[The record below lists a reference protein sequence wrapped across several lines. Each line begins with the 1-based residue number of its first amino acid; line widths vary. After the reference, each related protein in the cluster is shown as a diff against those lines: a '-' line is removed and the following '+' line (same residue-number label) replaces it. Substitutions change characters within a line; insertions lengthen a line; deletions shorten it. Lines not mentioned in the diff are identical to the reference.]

1 MAAQH
6 NFKVKNGLDVAQ
18 NVSIGGT
25 LTIGGSTKSQLIDSA
40 LTNALITAGFAAR
53 DTDNLSEGS
62 SNLYHT
68 TARARGAIS
77 VTDAGGD
84 GSLAYNSGTGVITYT
99 GPSASE
105 VRAHISAGTGVS
117 VSSGAISIGQA
128 VGTTDSV
135 TFAGLTVSGDML
147 ITGNT
152 TTVNSS
158 TLNIGDP
165 LIQLADSN
173 TSSNVVDIGF
183 IGRYYDG
190 TNINHTGLFRDA
202 SNSEYYLFATL
213 VDSNFDSNVAPS
225 TINRSD
231 GTFGLSTLNVNS
243 LKFSDATEQT
253 SAAATPGFAIAM
265 SIAL

>member
-1 MAAQH
+1 MATQH

-25 LTIGGSTKSQLIDSA
+25 LTIGGATKSQLIDSA
-40 LTNALITAGFAAR
+40 LTNALITAGFSSR
-53 DTDNLSEGS
+53 NTDNLSEGS

-68 TARARGAIS
+68 TARARGSIS

-84 GSLAYNSGTGVITYT
+84 GSLAYNNSTGVITYT

-105 VRAHISAGTGVS
+105 VRAHLSGGTGVTFS
-117 VSSGAISIGQA
+117 GGAISIGQA
-128 VGTTDSV
+128 VATTDSV
-135 TFAGLTVSGDML
+135 TFAGLTVSGDFL
-147 ITGNT
+147 VTGNT

-165 LIQLADSN
+165 LLQLADSN
-173 TSSNVVDIGF
+173 TTSNVVDIGF

-190 TNINHTGLFRDA
+190 ANISHTGLFRDA
-202 SNSEYYLFATL
+202 SNSEYYLFGTL

-225 TINRSD
+225 TIDRTD
-231 GTFGLSTLNVNS
+231 GTFGLATLNVNS
-243 LKFSDATEQT
+243 LKFNDGT
-253 SAAATPGFAIAM
+253 
-265 SIAL
+265 

>member
-1 MAAQH
+1 MATQH

-25 LTIGGSTKSQLIDSA
+25 LTFGGSTKSQLVDSA

-117 VSSGAISIGQA
+117 INSGAISIGQA
-128 VGTTDSV
+128 VATTDSV
-135 TFAGLTVSGDML
+135 TFAG
-147 ITGNT
+147 
-152 TTVNSS
+152 
-158 TLNIGDP
+158 
-165 LIQLADSN
+165 
-173 TSSNVVDIGF
+173 
-183 IGRYYDG
+183 
-190 TNINHTGLFRDA
+190 
-202 SNSEYYLFATL
+202 
-213 VDSNFDSNVAPS
+213 
-225 TINRSD
+225 
-231 GTFGLSTLNVNS
+231 
-243 LKFSDATEQT
+243 
-253 SAAATPGFAIAM
+253 
-265 SIAL
+265 